1 MSQALAQ
8 AVITALAQRQWTLAT
23 AESCT
28 GGLLGDWL
36 TNIAGSSVVYLG
48 GIIAYANSA
57 KQTLLHVPTSTLAT
71 VGAVSAETALA
82 MAQGTAQALGATVG
96 LSTTGI
102 AGPGGGS
109 PEKPVGLVYLGLH
122 LPNQSLVEQHIW
134 PYDRLGNKQAS
145 AKRALEWL
153 LEQLGSA

>member
-122 LPNQSLVEQHIW
+122 LPNQGLVEQHVW

-153 LEQLGSA
+153 LEQLSSA

>member
-1 MSQALAQ
+1 MSHALAQ

-36 TNIAGSSVVYLG
+36 TNIAGSSLVYLG

-57 KQTLLHVPTSTLAT
+57 KERLLQVPNSTLAT

-109 PEKPVGLVYLGLH
+109 AEKPVGLVYLGLC
-122 LPNQSLVEQHIW
+122 LPNQTLVEQHVW

-145 AKRALEWL
+145 AQRALEWL
-153 LEQLGSA
+153 LEQLKAA

>member
-1 MSQALAQ
+1 MSHALAQ
-8 AVITALAQRQWTLAT
+8 TVITALAQRQWTLAT

-57 KQTLLHVPTSTLAT
+57 KERLLQVPNSTLAT

-82 MAQGTAQALGATVG
+82 MAQGTAHALGATVG

-109 PEKPVGLVYLGLH
+109 TEKPVGLVYLGLY

-145 AKRALEWL
+145 AKRAFEWL
-153 LEQLGSA
+153 LEQLKAA

>member
-1 MSQALAQ
+1 MSHALAQ

-57 KQTLLHVPTSTLAT
+57 KQQLLHVPASTLAT

-109 PEKPVGLVYLGLH
+109 TEKPVGLVYLGLA
-122 LPNQSLVEQHIW
+122 LPNQALVEQQIW

-145 AKRALEWL
+145 AQRALEWL
-153 LEQLGSA
+153 LEQLNAA